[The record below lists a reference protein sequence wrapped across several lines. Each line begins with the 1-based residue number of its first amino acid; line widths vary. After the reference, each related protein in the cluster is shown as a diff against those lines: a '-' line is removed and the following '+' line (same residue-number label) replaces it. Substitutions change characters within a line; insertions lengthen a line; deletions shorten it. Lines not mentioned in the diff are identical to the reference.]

1 MAKPGKTRIVAKS
14 KKGKTTVKAVAK
26 HAMLSNQEAKSASK
40 KSGKEVKTNFITYIT
55 AKVDGKLV
63 YEASTSQFLSKNPY
77 LKFAFEG
84 MHKGK
89 KIELTWTDLLGT
101 SQTSTAK
108 IK

>member
-26 HAMLSNQEAKSASK
+26 HAMLSYSEAKKAK
-40 KSGKEVKTNFITYIT
+40 KETNFITYVT
-55 AKVDGKLV
+55 GKVDGKLV

-77 LKFAFEG
+77 LKFAFIGE
-84 MHKGK
+84 HKGK
-89 KIELTWTDLLGT
+89 KIEITWTDLLGNT
-101 SQTSTAK
+101 QTSTGK